1 MGLYKRYNDTAL
13 LTRLDNVE
21 SSITDIVT
29 DNDSQAQ
36 SLVTLFQADIDQNA
50 INRVY
55 LRREKSGN
63 GAVPFG
69 TSPVNIQYD
78 YQVQANLKDMI
89 STSDAVTFTFNGNGV
104 FLINTV
110 VSMTDLVMPADP
122 LRGYCIIDMVIG
134 GGQKLRRLCAD
145 HPNGNI
151 GNLSLQGST
160 VLIASAGTT
169 FRIQAT
175 IVDSGTILGQVP
187 QARTYLEIFQ
197 L

>member
-1 MGLYKRYNDTAL
+1 MGLYKRYNDAPL

-21 SSITDIVT
+21 SSITDIVV

-55 LRREKSGN
+55 LRREKSSSTTVPLGN
-63 GAVPFG
+63 N
-69 TSPVNIQYD
+69 PVDIQYD
-78 YQVQANLKDMI
+78 YQVQGNLKGI
-89 STSDAVTFTFNGNGV
+89 ITTSDAITFTFTGNGV

-110 VSMTDLVMPADP
+110 VSFTDLVMPNDP
-122 LRGYCIIDMVIG
+122 LRGYIILDMIIP
-134 GGQKLRRLCAD
+134 GQKKRRLAGD

-160 VLIASAGTT
+160 VLIANAGTS
-169 FRIQAT
+169 FKIQGI
-175 IVDSGTILGQVP
+175 IVDQGTIYGQVAD
-187 QARTYLEIFQ
+187 ARTYLEIFQ